1 MRKALVSLAV
11 AAAAAMVPATALA
24 DSCSNVSRHAPAC
37 GMTCPAPVIEGHW
50 VWLPSIGIPFPA
62 WGNSP
67 PGSISSQPGQAGPNG
82 LPGWQGN
89 YLNAKKSN
97 GGPTDV
103 WLLENS
109 AYCRGNGQAQAN
121 RQTSHGIQSGCGA

>member
-11 AAAAAMVPATALA
+11 AAAAALVPATALA
-24 DSCSNVSRHAPAC
+24 DSCANVSRHAPAC
-37 GMTCPAPVIEGHW
+37 GMNCSTPVVEGHW

-67 PGSISSQPGQAGPNG
+67 PGSISSVQDG

-89 YLNAKKSN
+89 YLNVKKSN

-109 AYCRGNGQAQAN
+109 AYCKGGGQAQAN
-121 RQTSHGIQSGCGA
+121 RQTSHGIQSGCGAG